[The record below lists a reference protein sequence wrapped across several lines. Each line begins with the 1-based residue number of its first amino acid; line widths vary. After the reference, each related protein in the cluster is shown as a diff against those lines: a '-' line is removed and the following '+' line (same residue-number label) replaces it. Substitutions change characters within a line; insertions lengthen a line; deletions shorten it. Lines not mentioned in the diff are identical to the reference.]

1 MITTANTFASRLAM
15 LLLIGMAT
23 MSLNSC
29 GGGAKG
35 DGFQNQLTN
44 YLKKDLPKVSL
55 SSNKYAA
62 YFDFTGV
69 LTAYSDSNTAQTF
82 NGLTQKITS
91 QGDKFD
97 NYKLSDSKIEPL
109 SGEFSPAQQFAIL
122 HDTTDKAAFFAPIEK
137 TLGKIADEGRPAVLV
152 TDFEEYT
159 PEGIVYKQA
168 YATPY
173 FEKWLSRGGDIT
185 FYVTNYTEGSVPKH
199 LYYVVF
205 DYNQHN
211 LLKMVEES
219 MQGKPKN
226 YQRFTLSANAYPMGT
241 AYPNAN
247 AGGTYHDASGED
259 IIFGSVEDGKL
270 PDCHFMVD
278 SLRAESYVFANNWTD
293 SYNNAKEQT
302 RANDPSNPAFTHVF
316 DKLFIDLSH
325 SDSYKLKKMTVRVSD
340 VQADFDKYTAYFTAI
355 NNKPKVERENGETY
369 VDFSN
374 AKDGEQYYDDN
385 GKLLPDYDY
394 AKAPGKI
401 GEVKDM
407 LVFDDKLFN
416 SSYAKNP
423 ARTELG
429 ITFSPNFNGTLSP
442 NIADPSDLLRVDIV
456 IADAEICPQ
465 SRINE
470 LFYWPGNDCL
480 SSAIMNVLQDLKP
493 IGKPV
498 YSYFVR
504 TL

>member
-1 MITTANTFASRLAM
+1 MRTTANTFRLRLATM
-15 LLLIGMAT
+15 MFAGLGILI
-23 MSLNSC
+23 LCSC
-29 GGGAKG
+29 HEGNDG
-35 DGFQNQLTN
+35 DGFQRQLTD
-44 YLKKDLPKVSL
+44 YLKKDLPKVTV
-55 SSNKYAA
+55 SSEKYAA

-122 HDTTDKAAFFAPIEK
+122 HNTTGKAAFFAPIEK

-159 PEGIVYKQA
+159 PAGIVYKQA

-211 LLKMVEES
+211 LLKMVEEGL
-219 MQGKPKN
+219 QGKPKN
-226 YQRFTLSANAYPMGT
+226 YQRFTLSTNSYPMAT
-241 AYPNAN
+241 AYLNAN
-247 AGGTYHDASGED
+247 AGGTYHDANGED
-259 IIFGSVEDGKL
+259 IVFGSVEDGNM
-270 PDCHFMVD
+270 PDCHFMID

-293 SYNNAKEQT
+293 SYSNAKEQT
-302 RANDPSNPAFTHVF
+302 KDNDPTNPAFTHVF
-316 DKLFIDLSH
+316 DNLFVDLSH
-325 SDSYKLKKMTVRVSD
+325 SDSYRLKRMAVKVTD

-355 NNKPKVERENGETY
+355 NNRPKIERQDGELI
-369 VDFSN
+369 VDFSG
-374 AKDGEQYYDDN
+374 AEDGKPYYDDN
-385 GKLLPDYDY
+385 GKILPEYDY
-394 AKAPGKI
+394 IKAPGKT
-401 GEVKDM
+401 GDVQDM
-407 LVFDDKLFN
+407 LVFDDNLFERTYGKDP
-416 SSYAKNP
+416 SK
-423 ARTELG
+423 TELAV
-429 ITFSPNFNGTLSP
+429 TFSPNFNGTLSP
-442 NIADPSDLLRVDIV
+442 NITDPGDLLRIDIV

-465 SRINE
+465 SKINE

-480 SSAIMNVLQDLKP
+480 SSAIKNVLQDLMP
-493 IGKPV
+493 IGKPI